1 MTKNVLHPRLLMAAG
16 LVLATLATTMPV
28 PMAAADAGS
37 QEGRLT
43 THVLETARGQPAAGM
58 QIDFA
63 VREGDRYRV
72 LKTIRTNDD
81 GRTDE
86 PLLVGKTMAAGRYRL
101 VFHVAE
107 YFARAGADLPSP
119 PFLDQVPVEF
129 GVGNVAAHYHVP
141 LLVSPWSYATYRGS

>member
-1 MTKNVLHPRLLMAAG
+1 MGDRLERYAASF
-16 LVLATLATTMPV
+16 P
-28 PMAAADAGS
+28 
-37 QEGRLT
+37 
-43 THVLETARGQPAAGM
+43 

-107 YFARAGADLPSP
+107 YFAKNGAALSSP
-119 PFLDQVPVEF
+119 PFLDEVPLDF
-129 GVGNVAAHYHVP
+129 AIADATTHYHVP
-141 LLVSPWSYATYRGS
+141 LLVSAWSCTTYRGS